1 VIGGVRRIG
10 STRTAVAML
19 MEPVVAVAVAA
30 VALGQ
35 RLTELELVGGVAIL
49 VAVVLVQLPARTQ
62 REPVAIRG

>member
-1 VIGGVRRIG
+1 
-10 STRTAVAML
+10 ML
-19 MEPVVAVAVAA
+19 MEPVVAVVVAA